1 MSLNFQVPM
10 DYIKSFE
17 RGIFLIIKS
26 QNLILNLYQMN
37 SVKAIMAM
45 DKIKQSG
52 QTSLKAVAVMWRR
65 QNSV

>member
-17 RGIFLIIKS
+17 RGVFLIIKS

>member
-1 MSLNFQVPM
+1 M
-10 DYIKSFE
+10 DYIKNFE